1 LKYIQF
7 HEKWRRR
14 LSTLSLIFVRLEL
27 KIENKMPQSQKRD
40 LNDELEWKDTKIEKL
55 AHETEK

>member
-1 LKYIQF
+1 MKYIQF

>member
-1 LKYIQF
+1 MKYIQF

-27 KIENKMPQSQKRD
+27 KNENKMPQSQKRD